1 MFRPR
6 MLRAR
11 WPADAYAGSVIEYLT
26 KDGRSRLR
34 IGRITLSQTTF
45 LLVTA
50 VIVGLGGGFGAVLF
64 RALIALETN
73 FAFNVVGAGLGKYIG
88 PLAIVVQ
95 LAIGGTI
102 AAWITATFAPEA
114 KGHGVPEVME
124 SVAIRG
130 GKMRPRIIAIKAIA
144 SASSIGF
151 GGSCGR
157 EGPIVQ
163 IGSTIGSVLGQVV
176 RAPVPVVRTLVACG
190 AAAGISATFNA
201 PIGGVFFAAEVI
213 LGEFAPRSFAAIVVS
228 SVLSAVVGRAFLGN
242 HPSFNASGFV
252 LISPYELILYAI
264 LGVIAAAWATGFV
277 KVLYWVEDLFEAW
290 KIPPWSK
297 GAIGF
302 AAVGAIGLAVP
313 QVFGVG
319 YVSMQQVL
327 DRHVGAGRALVLAIA
342 KPLATSL
349 TLGSGGS
356 GGVFAPSLFTGAFV
370 GDAFGRVVHALFPLW
385 TAPGA
390 AYGLVGMAA
399 LFAAAAEAPM
409 TAILIVFEMSSD
421 YTIILPLMV
430 CVVIAT
436 IVGRRLLGSTVY
448 EMKLIRRGIDWQ
460 RVRRPRFLSRVNIAT
475 IRRDPPVVAQ
485 LNDSIAEIVDRDAEA
500 GELAVPV
507 CNGHRF
513 VGIVTSTDLALAMA
527 HGNGDQ
533 PVSSLVQTMNDVLHP
548 EDTVERAATLMADDR
563 YPLLPVI
570 DRKDSRLVGIVTRRD
585 VLQAYRSLVD
595 V

>member
-1 MFRPR
+1 M
-6 MLRAR
+6 
-11 WPADAYAGSVIEYLT
+11 IEYLT
-26 KDGRSRLR
+26 KDGRSVLR
-34 IGRITLSQTTF
+34 VGRFTVSQTTF
-45 LLVTA
+45 LIVTA
-50 VIVGLGGGFGAVLF
+50 VLVGLGGGFGAVLF
-64 RALIALETN
+64 RALIAGETYL
-73 FAFNVVGAGLGKYIG
+73 AFNVIGASLGKVIG
-88 PLAIVVQ
+88 VLSIVVQ
-95 LAIGGTI
+95 LALGGAI
-102 AAWITATFAPEA
+102 AAWIASTFAPEA

-124 SVAIRG
+124 AVALRG
-130 GKMRPRIIAIKAIA
+130 GKMRPRVIAIKALA

-163 IGSTIGSVLGQVV
+163 IGSTVGSLIGQVV
-176 RAPVPVVRTLVACG
+176 QAPAPIVRTLVACG

-228 SVLSAVVGRAFLGN
+228 SVISAVIGRAFLGN
-242 HPSFNASGFV
+242 HPSFSAAGFV
-252 LISPYELILYAI
+252 LISPYELILYAL

-277 KVLYWVEDLFEAW
+277 RTLYFFEDLFEKW
-290 KIPPWSK
+290 KIPPWVK
-297 GAIGF
+297 GSVGF
-302 AAVGAIGLAVP
+302 ALVGLIGIWVP
-313 QVFGVG
+313 QIFGVG

-327 DRHVGAGRALVLAIA
+327 DQHVGAGRALLLAFA

-356 GGVFAPSLFTGAFV
+356 GGVFAPSLFTGAFL
-370 GDAFGRVVHALFPLW
+370 GDAFGRTVHEIFPAW

-409 TAILIVFEMSSD
+409 TAILIVFEMSED

-436 IVGRRLLGSTVY
+436 VVGRRMLGSTVY

-460 RVRRPRFLSRVNIAT
+460 RVRRPRFLSRVKIAT
-475 IRRDPPVVAQ
+475 IRREAPIVAQ
-485 LNDSIAEIVDRDAEA
+485 LNDEIAGVAERDGVT

-507 CNGHRF
+507 CNGRRF
-513 VGIVTSTDLALAMA
+513 IGIVTSSELARALAQGHA
-527 HGNGDQ
+527 HDHI
-533 PVSSLVQTMNDVLHP
+533 SSVVQTVEHVLHP
-548 EDTVERAATLMADDR
+548 EDTVERAATLMADAPV
-563 YPLLPVI
+563 PLLPVV
-570 DRKDSRLVGIVTRRD
+570 DPHDEHLLGIVTRRD

>member
-1 MFRPR
+1 
-6 MLRAR
+6 
-11 WPADAYAGSVIEYLT
+11 VIEYLT
-26 KDGRSRLR
+26 KDGRSVLR
-34 IGRITLSQTTF
+34 VGRFTVSQTTF
-45 LLVTA
+45 LIVTA
-50 VIVGLGGGFGAVLF
+50 VLVGLGGGFGAVLF
-64 RALIALETN
+64 RALIAGETYL
-73 FAFNVVGAGLGKYIG
+73 AFNVIGASLGKVIG
-88 PLAIVVQ
+88 VLSIVVQ
-95 LAIGGTI
+95 LALGGAI
-102 AAWITATFAPEA
+102 AAWIASTFAPEA

-124 SVAIRG
+124 AVALRG
-130 GKMRPRIIAIKAIA
+130 GKMRPRVIAIKALA

-163 IGSTIGSVLGQVV
+163 IGSTVGSLIGQVV
-176 RAPVPVVRTLVACG
+176 QAPAPIVRTLVACG

-228 SVLSAVVGRAFLGN
+228 SVISAVIGRAFLGN
-242 HPSFNASGFV
+242 HPSFSAAGFV
-252 LISPYELILYAI
+252 LISPYELILYAL

-277 KVLYWVEDLFEAW
+277 RTLYFFEDLFEKW
-290 KIPPWSK
+290 KIPPWVK
-297 GAIGF
+297 GSVGF
-302 AAVGAIGLAVP
+302 ALVGLIGIWVP
-313 QVFGVG
+313 QIFGVG

-327 DRHVGAGRALVLAIA
+327 DQHVGAGRALLLAFA

-356 GGVFAPSLFTGAFV
+356 GGVFAPSLFTGAFL
-370 GDAFGRVVHALFPLW
+370 GDAFGRTVHEIFPAW

-409 TAILIVFEMSSD
+409 TAILIVFEMSED

-436 IVGRRLLGSTVY
+436 VVGRRMLGSTVY

-460 RVRRPRFLSRVNIAT
+460 RVRRPRFLSRVKIAT
-475 IRRDPPVVAQ
+475 IRREAPIVAQ
-485 LNDSIAEIVDRDAEA
+485 LNDEIAGVAERDGVT

-507 CNGHRF
+507 CNGRRF
-513 VGIVTSTDLALAMA
+513 IGIVTSSELARALAQGHA
-527 HGNGDQ
+527 HDHI
-533 PVSSLVQTMNDVLHP
+533 SSVVQTVEHVLHP
-548 EDTVERAATLMADDR
+548 EDTVERAATLMADAPV
-563 YPLLPVI
+563 PLLPVV
-570 DRKDSRLVGIVTRRD
+570 DPHDEHLLGIVTRRD